1 MRKQQLQIDGIP
13 VDLSKARFSNT
24 FDVAEGDERS
34 LAVDEDV
41 VYVIVAN
48 VASARFASGKGGDQV
63 RINALKVKEA
73 RLIKNDEYKQKVLAQ
88 LGFDE
93 KPAPSMLEEEKVE
106 DAAVPVVARLIEEP
120 YGNITEFTET
130 EQTLL
135 EDAGLVES
143 DDESEELE
151 AELQAYLAKMKEIGD
166 AYDGPDIE
174 QLDELLPG
182 QSRVVGEAKGMAEDD
197 PVLRNFLAQ

>member
-1 MRKQQLQIDGIP
+1 MARKQQLQIDGIP

-73 RLIKNDEYKQKVLAQ
+73 RLIKNEEYKTKVLAQ
-88 LGFDE
+88 LGFDVT
-93 KPAPSMLEEEKVE
+93 PAPSMMEEEAEESKAE
-106 DAAVPVVARLIEEP
+106 VPVVSRINEP
-120 YGNITEFTET
+120 DAPGRGLPET
-130 EQTLL
+130 EP
-135 EDAGLVES
+135 ED
-143 DDESEELE
+143 EEAEQLE
-151 AELQAYLAKMKEIGD
+151 AELQAYLAKMKAIGD
-166 AYDGPDIE
+166 DYDDPDE
-174 QLDELLPG
+174 EELAPG
-182 QSRVVGEAKGMAEDD
+182 ESRVVAEARGMAESD
-197 PVLRNFLAQ
+197 PILRNFLNS